1 MFLDFAI
8 VPQVFEKAYLEDNP
22 EQLFALTALLRD
34 ISQRG
39 MITALNNKDWNKEV
53 LERIKIL
60 PKNSFEKMTVILNV
74 LKDRHRIV
82 GHPKQENIQYTTE
95 MDWLALAKDLDT
107 KATFETIISTQ
118 YCESC
123 QQPLQAHE
131 HMSELE
137 AGTQVIIQNRENM
150 KIQLSPLL
158 RYARKLTLIDPYF
171 NVTQKR
177 FKDSLELMA
186 ECLSQRRGERL
197 KESQIIINARFVD
210 EYGAKNYND
219 RTDTPEY
226 DQKWKEIFN
235 NIQQRYGHKCKLQ
248 LWDDNKRMHDRYIL
262 TDQCGVSVGLGLD
275 MDYTDSRESSWGM
288 LQYDLYVKKRE
299 AVVENSSPYSLK
311 KTILI

>member
-1 MFLDFAI
+1 MLLDFAI
-8 VPQVFEKAYLEDNP
+8 VPHVFEKSYLDANP

-60 PKNSFEKMTVILNV
+60 PKNSFEKMTAILNV

-82 GHPKQENIQYTTE
+82 GHPKQENSQYATE
-95 MDWLALAKDLDT
+95 ADWLALAKDLDE

-118 YCESC
+118 YCEYC
-123 QQPLQAHE
+123 QQPAQAHE
-131 HMSELE
+131 SMSELE

-158 RYARKLTLIDPYF
+158 RYARKVTLIDPYF
-171 NVTQKR
+171 NVSQKR
-177 FKDSLELMA
+177 FKDSLELIA

-197 KESQIIINARFVD
+197 NESQIIINARFVD

-226 DQKWKEIFN
+226 EQRWRVIFKD
-235 NIQQRYGHKCKLQ
+235 IQQRYGHKCKLQ
-248 LWDDNKRMHDRYIL
+248 VWDDNKRMHDRYII

-275 MDYTDSRESSWGM
+275 IDNSNSRESSWGM
-288 LQYDLYVKKRE
+288 LQYDLHASKRNDVE
-299 AVVENSSPYSLK
+299 ENSSPYSLK
-311 KTILI
+311 KTIVI